1 MKIKIILMIMLILLI
16 PTVLAVE
23 SLGVFKLNQNIDLM
37 QTCSNCSSVNIT
49 SVLYPNSTIMIENK
63 IMTKD
68 GTKYNYALNSSYVTV
83 PGQYIV
89 NGVGDLN
96 GENKVWSYNFDVNPT
111 GRIETSI
118 LNNPMLIILGL
129 IGLGLVIFG
138 AAKGIPWFGFIGSIM
153 FLLLG
158 VYTMIYGFNNIT
170 SMYTRGVSITILGMG
185 IIFMFASAY
194 EWVFGGEEEG
204 D

>member
-1 MKIKIILMIMLILLI
+1 M
-16 PTVLAVE
+16 
-23 SLGVFKLNQNIDLM
+23 FKLNQNIDLM
-37 QTCSNCSSVNIT
+37 QTCSNCTSINIT
-49 SVLYPNSTIMIENK
+49 SVLYPNSTIMIENVN
-63 IMTKD
+63 MTKD
-68 GTKYNYALNSSYVTV
+68 GTKYNYTLSGSYITI

-96 GENKVWSYNFDVNPT
+96 GEDTVWSYIFNVNPT

-118 LNNPMLIILGL
+118 LENPMLIILGL
-129 IGLGLVIFG
+129 IGLALVIFG

-194 EWVFGGEEEG
+194 EWLYGGEEG
-204 D
+204 DY